1 MGSYFFHYLRI
12 THTTIMSAV
21 AKPKVAKKPAVHPTY
36 QVMVC
41 NAIVA
46 LKSRGGSSRQAIA
59 KHIADNNKGITGL
72 TQHLR
77 KALTT
82 GVEKGWLARTKGVG
96 ASGSFKVVKVAAPK
110 KKKVIKKKPAPK
122 KKKAAPKKKKKN
134 RPQKKKKPPQK
145 KKKKK
150 KKKS

>member
-122 KKKAAPKKKKKN
+122 KKKVVKKKAV
-134 RPQKKKKPPQK
+134 PKKKKPPQK

-150 KKKS
+150 KK